1 LNFFKHRKN
10 LWTVTQER
18 PFLEKRTLFL
28 TQGMGYTL
36 EVQVSPFVPLP
47 GDKTAY
53 EWESAEGPKRM
64 AMPEYH
70 ISNIEDAKNQMID
83 YVTRSHMIYIGNLID
98 SSNEILLDTFNMAK
112 HCKVG
117 RTAISAILFTH
128 IVTEAH
134 GGASFDPLGNH
145 STY

>member
-1 LNFFKHRKN
+1 
-10 LWTVTQER
+10 
-18 PFLEKRTLFL
+18 
-28 TQGMGYTL
+28 MGYTL

-53 EWESAEGPKRM
+53 EWESAEGAKRM

-70 ISNIEDAKNQMID
+70 ISNIEDAKDQIIE
-83 YVTRSHMIYIGNLID
+83 YVKRSKMIYIGSLLD
-98 SSNEILLDTFNMAK
+98 DSNEILLNTFNMATR
-112 HCKVG
+112 CKVG
-117 RTAISAILFTH
+117 STAILAILFTH